1 MNNALGRQRGSA
13 VGLGLSVIALV
24 LYLLLLIPL
33 ARQATGWYFFTRAS
47 ESGLLSAVRYDG
59 HNETYPYLLG
69 RLYLMNIEDP
79 APEKAITFYRRSI
92 ALNPLQAG
100 AWTELSRAYHM
111 SGKDSDAE
119 QALERAVMLSP
130 NDPGLMWDAGT
141 FWLMNG
147 KVDKAFGAFR
157 KYLLIEPGFQT
168 MVYDL
173 SWKVQP
179 DNAYI
184 LKNLV
189 PETYAYQSKY
199 LAYLISTKKTDEAQ
213 AVWRTLDQGSLQK
226 GDFISYVNFL
236 IASSLYDQAAEVWKD
251 ITGKIAGMAKEDSAS
266 LLWNYG
272 FENELLNG
280 GFDWRVKETE
290 GVNVFLDDSVH
301 MTGRRSLGVLF
312 DGKHNPDIAF
322 ASQVVKVTP
331 GAAYLLRGSIKTDA
345 LTTSNG
351 IFLQV
356 VGHTCT
362 GLDKRSDVITGTTF
376 WREVTLEFEAP
387 ASCSA
392 VVVMA
397 RRERSY
403 KLDNKIEGTA
413 WIDGMALKQ
422 QAPAQTSSSIKH

>member
-1 MNNALGRQRGSA
+1 MKNELLRQRGSA
-13 VGLGLSVIALV
+13 VSLGLSVIALL

-33 ARQATGWYFFTRAS
+33 VRQAAGWHFFTRAS
-47 ESGLLSAVRYDG
+47 ESDLHSAVRYDG
-59 HNETYPYLLG
+59 HNETYHYLLG

-79 APEKAITFYRRSI
+79 APDKAIAYYRRSI

-119 QALERAVMLSP
+119 QALERAVVLSP

-147 KVDKAFGAFR
+147 KIDKAFGAFR
-157 KYLLIEPGFQT
+157 KYLLIDPGFQT

-189 PETYAYQSKY
+189 PGTYDYLSKY
-199 LAYLISTKKTDEAQ
+199 LAYLISSKKADEAQ
-213 AVWRTLDQGSLQK
+213 AVWKTLDQGSLQR

-236 IASSLYDQAAEVWKD
+236 ITSGLYDQADAVWKE
-251 ITGKIAGMAKEDSAS
+251 ITGKINGIPKEESAS

-272 FENELLNG
+272 FENEPLNG
-280 GFDWRVKETE
+280 GFDWRIRETE
-290 GVNVFLDDSVH
+290 GVNVFLDESVH

-322 ASQVVKVTP
+322 ASQIVRVIP
-331 GAAYLLRGSIKTDA
+331 GTAYLLRGSIKTDA
-345 LTTSNG
+345 LTTTNG

-356 VGHTCT
+356 VGHKCT
-362 GLDKRSDVITGTTF
+362 GLDRRSDVITGTTF
-376 WREVTLEFEAP
+376 WREVSLEFEAP

-392 VVVMA
+392 VFVMA
-397 RRERSY
+397 RRERSN

-413 WIDGMALKQ
+413 WLDGITLRQ
-422 QAPAQTSSSIKH
+422 QASLQTISSKKR

>member
-1 MNNALGRQRGSA
+1 MKNELRWQRGSA
-13 VGLGLSVIALV
+13 VSLGLSVIALL

-33 ARQATGWYFFTRAS
+33 AQQAAGWYFFTRAS
-47 ESGLLSAVRYDG
+47 ERGLISAARYDG
-59 HNETYPYLLG
+59 QNEIYPYLLG

-79 APEKAITFYRRSI
+79 APEKAIAYYRRSI

-100 AWTELSRAYHM
+100 AWTELSRAYHL

-119 QALERAVMLSP
+119 QALERAVTLSP
-130 NDPGLMWDAGT
+130 NDSGLMWDAGT

-147 KVDKAFGAFR
+147 NVDKAFGAFR
-157 KYLLIEPGFQT
+157 KYLLIEPDFQT

-189 PETYAYQSKY
+189 PETYDYQSKY
-199 LAYLISTKKTDEAQ
+199 LSYLISAKKTDEAQ

-226 GDFISYVNFL
+226 GDFVSYVNFL
-236 IASSLYDQAAEVWKD
+236 ITNGLYDQAEAVWKD
-251 ITGKIAGMAKEDSAS
+251 ITGKIEGMVKEDSAS
-266 LLWNYG
+266 LLWNSG

-280 GFDWRVKETE
+280 GFGWRVRETE
-290 GVNVFLDDSVH
+290 GVKVFLDESVH
-301 MTGRRSLGVLF
+301 MADRRSLGVLF

-322 ASQVVKVTP
+322 ATQIVRVTP
-331 GAAYLLRGSIKTDA
+331 GAAYLLRGSIKSDA
-345 LTTSNG
+345 LTTTNG

-356 VGHTCT
+356 LGHACT
-362 GLDKRSDVITGTTF
+362 GLDERSEVITGTTF
-376 WREVTLEFEAP
+376 WREVTLDFEVP
-387 ASCSA
+387 SSCSA

-397 RRERSY
+397 RRERSS

-422 QAPAQTSSSIKH
+422 QAPTQTNSSKKH

>member
-1 MNNALGRQRGSA
+1 MKNEPRRQRGSA
-13 VGLGLSVIALV
+13 VSLGLSVIALL
-24 LYLLLLIPL
+24 LYILLLIPL
-33 ARQATGWYFFTRAS
+33 ARQAAGWYFFTRAS
-47 ESGLLSAVRYDG
+47 ESGLLSAARHDG
-59 HNETYPYLLG
+59 RNETYPYLLG

-79 APEKAITFYRRSI
+79 APEKAIAYYRRSI

-111 SGKDSDAE
+111 RGQDGDAE

-141 FWLMNG
+141 FWLLNG
-147 KVDKAFGAFR
+147 KIDKAFGAFR
-157 KYLLIEPGFQT
+157 KYLLIDPGFQT

-184 LKNLV
+184 LRNLV
-189 PETYAYQSKY
+189 PGTYDYQSKY
-199 LAYLISTKKTDEAQ
+199 LAYLISAKKTDEAQ
-213 AVWRTLDQGSLQK
+213 EVWKTLDQGSLQK
-226 GDFISYVNFL
+226 GDFISYVDFL
-236 IASSLYDQAAEVWKD
+236 ITSNLYDQAEAVWKD
-251 ITGKIAGMAKEDSAS
+251 ITGKIEGMTKGDNAS

-280 GFDWRVKETE
+280 GFDWRIREVE
-290 GVNVFLDDSVH
+290 GVKVFLDESVH

-312 DGKHNPDIAF
+312 DGKHNPDIAY
-322 ASQVVKVTP
+322 ASQVVRVTP
-331 GAAYLLRGSIKTDA
+331 GTAYLLRGSIKTDA

-356 VGHTCT
+356 VGHNCT
-362 GLDKRSDVITGTTF
+362 GLDKRSDVITGTSF
-376 WREVTLEFEAP
+376 WKEVTLEFEVP

-397 RRERSY
+397 RRERSN

-422 QAPAQTSSSIKH
+422 QASTQTSSSKEH

>member
-1 MNNALGRQRGSA
+1 MKNELRRQRGPALS
-13 VGLGLSVIALV
+13 LGLSVIALL
-24 LYLLLLIPL
+24 LYLLLLVPL
-33 ARQATGWYFFTRAS
+33 VRQAAGWYFFIRSS
-47 ESGLLSAVRYDG
+47 ESGLLSAARYDG
-59 HNETYPYLLG
+59 HNETYCYLLG

-79 APEKAITFYRRSI
+79 APEKAITYYQRSI

-111 SGKDSDAE
+111 SGRDGDAE
-119 QALERAVMLSP
+119 QTLERAVMLSP

-157 KYLLIEPGFQT
+157 KYLLIEPGLQT

-184 LKNLV
+184 LRNLV
-189 PETYAYQSKY
+189 PGTYDYQSKY
-199 LAYLISTKKTDEAQ
+199 LAYLIGAKKTDEAQ
-213 AVWRTLDQGSLQK
+213 TVWKTLDQGSLQK

-236 IASSLYDQAAEVWKD
+236 ITSGLYDQADAVWKD
-251 ITGKIAGMAKEDSAS
+251 ITGKIEGMTKDVHAQ

-280 GFDWRVKETE
+280 GFDWRIREAE
-290 GVNVFLDDSVH
+290 GVNVFLDESVH

-322 ASQVVKVTP
+322 ASQIVRITP
-331 GAAYLLRGSIKTDA
+331 GTGYLLRGSIKTDA

-356 VGHTCT
+356 LGHNCA

-376 WREVTLEFEAP
+376 WKEVSIEFDAP
-387 ASCSA
+387 PSCSA

-397 RRERSY
+397 RRERSN

-422 QAPAQTSSSIKH
+422 QTPTQTSSSGKH